1 MAIQLFPLEQVV
13 ILSEQVGRQATL
25 RRILAV
31 PSVSVPP
38 EVNDIL
44 KTSHADCKKIIFDEA
59 KPLSFDLRLL
69 RSANEQD

>member
-13 ILSEQVGRQATL
+13 SLSDQFRRQATL

-31 PSVSVPP
+31 PSVSVPS

-44 KTSHADCKKIIFDEA
+44 KPSYADCKKIILNEA
-59 KPLSFDLRLL
+59 KLLSFDLRLL
-69 RSANEQD
+69 RTANEQD